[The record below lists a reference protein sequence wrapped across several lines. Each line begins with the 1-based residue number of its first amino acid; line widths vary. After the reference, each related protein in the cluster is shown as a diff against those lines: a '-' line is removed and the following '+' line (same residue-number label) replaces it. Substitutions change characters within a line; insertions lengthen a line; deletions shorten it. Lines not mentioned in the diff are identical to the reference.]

1 VRQLYYTNYRSGN
14 SGLSN
19 AIMSIETG
27 VVLAFLTNRL
37 LTLEGNNPPP
47 ANLVDYGGRVDNR
60 NPSRVT
66 DLIELP
72 VPWIEPDNPQGEI
85 SSGRELTDQN
95 LMDAVFYV
103 PGTVDIESAD
113 AASFARGRK
122 TWLCE
127 GEDLARLP
135 VLRVSEQPVVP
146 EQNINRHNLSFYSY
160 FFYFDDETRRAAYQV
175 LQRMQPKPPYAELAR
190 RVARDLGSFN
200 AVHMRR
206 GDFKLT
212 YGVTVLD
219 RQPWEAIESLEKH
232 FSPGE
237 RLLIC
242 TDERADPFF
251 REIEATWPDHVF
263 IDHHILDNYGA
274 EFAAL
279 PRHDCIALAY
289 LSQLVA
295 AESKDFVGTM
305 TSTFTSLIQR
315 YRGNRGKPEPFKFLW
330 NELPDPGE
338 RLERGRHPFSECI
351 PMDNGIMVEQFD
363 GPYSW
368 NRCSQLLNPAWMRE
382 WPESFLTQAVLE
394 SGRLADHAACANIGT
409 TGQASLTETQL
420 VFEGLTIR
428 IRSSVPGLAFRLS
441 DTIYSGK
448 QGIPGNVFAAV
459 EVTGKEGRFHIYVD
473 GRHCGEVG
481 SLREIPAA
489 VAGQLVPLLTHTRRL
504 HSWLKGMVFRR
515 AGRNVILTGD
525 TAMEGDSIA
534 DELCSSGWE
543 FLADV
548 AIPIKTRTCE
558 VVPYARCSWPKGSAV
573 RFEQT
578 PAAVSAIVHARHHL
592 HGKDLVTRLPPSLA
606 VAELL
611 RESIDFLHDRERAV
625 KRLCEV
631 VEKVPVFQLSFSRA
645 GNVPRAL
652 EFLAELE
659 LPVSPRPAIAGKS
672 L

>member
-1 VRQLYYTNYRSGN
+1 
-14 SGLSN
+14 
-19 AIMSIETG
+19 MSIEVG

-37 LTLEGNNPPP
+37 LALDGNNSPP
-47 ANLVDYGGRVDNR
+47 ANLVDYGGRVDNKNR
-60 NPSRVT
+60 SRVT

-72 VPWIEPDNPQGEI
+72 VPWIEPGPEQSEFRG
-85 SSGRELTDQN
+85 GRELTNQS
-95 LMDAVFYV
+95 LMDSVFYV
-103 PGTVDIESAD
+103 PGKVDIESAD

-127 GEDLARLP
+127 TEDLARIP
-135 VLRVSEQPVVP
+135 VLRISEQPLVP
-146 EQNINRHNLSFYSY
+146 DQGIKRHNLSFYSY

-175 LQRMQPKPPYAELAR
+175 LKRMQPKSPYAELAS
-190 RVARDLGSFN
+190 RVARDLGDFN

-219 RQPWEAIESLEKH
+219 RQPWEAIETLEKH
-232 FSPGE
+232 FSHDE

-251 REIEATWPDHVF
+251 REIEAAWPDHVF
-263 IDHHILDNYGA
+263 IDHHILDNYGE

-279 PRHDCIALAY
+279 PQHDSVALAY

-295 AESKDFVGTM
+295 AESRDFIGTM

-315 YRGNRGKPEPFKFLW
+315 NRGNRGKPEPFKFLW

-382 WPESFLTQAVLE
+382 WPESILTQTVLE
-394 SGRLADHAACANIGT
+394 TGQLADRAPCTNVATAEQVGV
-409 TGQASLTETQL
+409 TETQL

-428 IRSSVPGLAFRLS
+428 IRSLVPGLAFRLS
-441 DTIYSGK
+441 ETLYRGNQDTRGS
-448 QGIPGNVFAAV
+448 VFATV
-459 EVTGKEGRFHIYVD
+459 EVTGQEGRFQIHLD
-473 GRHCGEVG
+473 GRYCGDVG
-481 SLREIPAA
+481 SMREIPAA
-489 VAGQLVPLLTHTRRL
+489 VADQLVPLLTHTRRL
-504 HSWLKGMVFRR
+504 HSWLRGMAFRR
-515 AGRNVILTGD
+515 AGKSIVLTGD
-525 TAMEGDSIA
+525 SALAGESVA

-548 AIPIKTRTCE
+548 AIPIRARTCE
-558 VVPYARCSWPKGSAV
+558 IVPFARCSWPRGSAV
-573 RFEQT
+573 RLEQT
-578 PAAVSAIVHARHHL
+578 ATGELGVVVDPRQVGVDAGVDATVDFEFFARS
-592 HGKDLVTRLPPSLA
+592 T
-606 VAELL
+606 
-611 RESIDFLHDRERAV
+611 
-625 KRLCEV
+625 
-631 VEKVPVFQLSFSRA
+631 
-645 GNVPRAL
+645 
-652 EFLAELE
+652 
-659 LPVSPRPAIAGKS
+659 
-672 L
+672 